1 MATPLDNHFTVLA
14 RQASATITPGT
25 FVTLNADD
33 KWVPGIVDD
42 SIFGVVPDKKVGNGD
57 YAENDT
63 ISAFIPQRGAQFTG
77 RVLST
82 AAIAIGE
89 RLSMGANG
97 ILQKSGSPAGD
108 PIVAIALE
116 ASSVAAGS
124 KELRLIAV

>member
-1 MATPLDNHFTVLA
+1 MAKPLDNHFTVLA
-14 RQASATITPGT
+14 RPANTTLTPGT

-33 KWVPGIVDD
+33 KWVAAIVDD

-57 YAENDT
+57 YAEDDT

-77 RVLST
+77 RVITTSV
-82 AAIAIGE
+82 IAIGQ
-89 RLSMGANG
+89 RLSMGADG
-97 ILQKSGSPAGD
+97 ILKISGTPAGD